1 MDSKSVVRVLQAL
14 GVRTYT
20 PGYRNVYSTCPL
32 AKWQHPKGVDERPS
46 MAIKVD
52 PIGDSVCMCWSGSCE
67 FRGTLTSLAQM
78 VNNFSQ
84 GQYDEAVALAEELE
98 TTDLQARL
106 DAILNPEP
114 DEEEKILEESMIA
127 PFMGSVP
134 RYAITPPPEGR
145 GLSIE
150 TCKEWELGFDKYR
163 NRLVAPVRNID
174 KKLVGMIGRA
184 IFLDQEPPWWA
195 YWASLEGYIFRKGN
209 YLYGEHKVDPSIGR
223 IYVVEGMPDVW
234 NLYSHGFRNVVA
246 LLGSKL
252 TFGHERKLMNWN
264 CDIYWFLDG
273 DDAGVKGTSQCCG
286 LMRGKL
292 KQYIISCPWERD
304 PGALTQEETDL
315 AVQEAEFVL

>member
-1 MDSKSVVRVLQAL
+1 MDSKSVVRVLRAL
-14 GVRTYT
+14 DVREYT
-20 PGYRNVYSTCPL
+20 PGSRNVYSTCPL

-67 FRGTLTSLAQM
+67 FRGTLISLAQM

-84 GQYDEAVALAEELE
+84 GQYDEAVELARELE

-114 DEEEKILEESMIA
+114 EEAEKILEESMIE
-127 PFMGSVP
+127 PFMGRVP
-134 RYAITPPPEGR
+134 RYALIPPPEGR

-174 KKLVGMIGRA
+174 KKLVGMMGRA
-184 IFLDQEPPWWA
+184 IFDEQHPPWYV
-195 YWASLEGYIFRKGN
+195 YWYFKRGR
-209 YLYGEHKVDPSIGR
+209 YLYGEDKVDTSIGR
-223 IYVVEGMPDVW
+223 IYVVEACGDVW
-234 NLYSHGFRNVVA
+234 NLYKHGFRNVVA
-246 LLGSKL
+246 LLGSKM
-252 TFGHERKLMNWN
+252 TFDHERKFLNWN
-264 CDIYWFLDG
+264 CDVYWFLDG
-273 DDAGVKGTSQCCG
+273 DDSGVKGTSQCCE

-292 KQYIISCPWERD
+292 KQYIVNCPWGKD
-304 PGALTQEETDL
+304 PGVLTQEEADT
-315 AVQEAEFVL
+315 AVQEADFVL